1 MSPGALIATQTPE
14 GWKST
19 REEAGPWP
27 PSSRGRPSASLCC
40 GRALRS
46 LFLVPP
52 AKGASVRALLFDIS
66 FLMLCHVAQT
76 YGSEVSALHPR
87 GVGLG
92 GGQRWG
98 SDLARAAASVLQP
111 PASSSGRATVP
122 GALSPSP
129 NPAAAPLRVG
139 EVPGTMPPGQ
149 PEIPQD
155 FHLCPPPSRCHGM
168 GALLPHPLQPGSDL
182 SPAFFQ
188 PCPPPPALHN
198 LALPAGV
205 WCLGGGGASRV
216 PALPWQRRNSQ
227 PASGNGPWV
236 A

>member
-155 FHLCPPPSRCHGM
+155 FHLCPPPFSM
-168 GALLPHPLQPGSDL
+168 PWDGSVAAAP
-182 SPAFFQ
+182 SPAWLRSLPGLF
-188 PCPPPPALHN
+188 PALPPPPQPCTIWLC
-198 LALPAGV
+198 LLGCGV
-205 WCLGGGGASRV
+205 WGGAS
-216 PALPWQRRNSQ
+216 
-227 PASGNGPWV
+227 
-236 A
+236 